1 MTVSTVEVLRGFDAD
16 GNAYRQLGSAD
27 VEYNTEVMSIIAS
40 GDAFPRWVGA
50 NGEQQG
56 IPFETPQLATLLA
69 QCGLQGCDA
78 SPVTLYY
85 QKVSNLSGRV
95 AHDTAEHTLIDAASA
110 RMYISSISAGNR
122 AMAMARGRIV
132 PVSDGT
138 NSPLIRTGSS
148 AITDAAPTTAEA
160 FVLGPISVHTT
171 KLKACNNFE
180 LNFNAQEW
188 DLSDESFAH
197 RTFAASN
204 TISPVISFMTTDP
217 TAPTYHKAAIT
228 SSNKLRVHLIRKKRH
243 EERYLDNETQHIRI
257 EAVDGMVLV
266 QQVSNSPR
274 EYRVEIYATGDDADG
289 WTSVPLTITVNSAI
303 ALPA

>member
-95 AHDTAEHTLIDAASA
+95 DDDVAEHTLIDADSA
-110 RMYISSISAGNR
+110 RMYIASISAGNR

-148 AITDAAPTTAEA
+148 LITDAAPTTAEA
-160 FVLGPISVHTT
+160 FVLGPISINLT
-171 KLKACNNFE
+171 KIAACNNFE

-204 TISPVISFMTTDP
+204 TISPVISFVTQDP
-217 TAPTYHKAAIT
+217 TAPTYHKTAIT

-243 EERYLDNETQHIRI
+243 EERYLDNESQHIRI

-289 WTSVPLTITVNSAI
+289 WTSVPLAITVNSAI